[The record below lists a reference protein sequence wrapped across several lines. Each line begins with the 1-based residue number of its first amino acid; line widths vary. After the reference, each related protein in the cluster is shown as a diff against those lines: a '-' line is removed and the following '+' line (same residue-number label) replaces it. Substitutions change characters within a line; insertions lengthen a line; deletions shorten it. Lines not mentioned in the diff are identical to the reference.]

1 MDIPGRLKDN
11 RGSVLMWAVVM
22 SLCIILVGAAYLILS
37 AQFHKLY
44 SWDLARIENIYT
56 TNSGL
61 KIGVINFRDNRPS
74 GIRGTFWDDYF
85 ATSRYGYGAAPIGG
99 GSRGLASWVNYVIWG
114 AGNTASAGGEFAWL
128 DSVSYGF
135 GAETFADYLWLTNSE
150 HDMTTGNAL
159 YWWQAD
165 TLDGRVHSND
175 TLFISA
181 GQSYGPVFY
190 KKVTSCQDDT
200 KPPRNT
206 YNYNLVFKS
215 EFFPRSA
222 RIVFPDQADS
232 VRRYARGECLIGSQ
246 ATAPN
251 KQYYIRFFDGNTFR
265 VLERNRGQAF
275 DTTYNV
281 PGQGWQAPGVTI
293 RRLPANG
300 AIFVYGKLYIDAPK
314 NVPGRSDLM
323 GINGRV
329 TIASSDT
336 MIIQRNVFLA
346 CSDTAGRIPLSCDD
360 ALGLISENWLLMSRF
375 CGVPVYPNR
384 GALIV
389 NAAIATLRG
398 SMSVEN
404 IDLAPEFNSLFI
416 HGSIAQLYRGIIHR
430 GSLGNGH
437 GFAQKDYIYD
447 QRLALNPP
455 PHFIPTG
462 TYKEYYVE

>member
-1 MDIPGRLKDN
+1 MGFGSYREYIYDEFGPEN
-11 RGSVLMWAVVM
+11 R
-22 SLCIILVGAAYLILS
+22 CH
-37 AQFHKLY
+37 QFQ
-44 SWDLARIENIYT
+44 
-56 TNSGL
+56 
-61 KIGVINFRDNRPS
+61 DNRPS
-74 GIRGTFWDDYF
+74 GIKGHFGMIILQHLVMDMARP
-85 ATSRYGYGAAPIGG
+85 PIGG

-251 KQYYIRFFDGNTFR
+251 KQYYIRFLMAILLGFWKEIAVSFR
-265 VLERNRGQAF
+265 YDIQCA
-275 DTTYNV
+275 
-281 PGQGWQAPGVTI
+281 GQGWQAPG
-293 RRLPANG
+293 
-300 AIFVYGKLYIDAPK
+300 
-314 NVPGRSDLM
+314 
-323 GINGRV
+323 
-329 TIASSDT
+329 
-336 MIIQRNVFLA
+336 
-346 CSDTAGRIPLSCDD
+346 
-360 ALGLISENWLLMSRF
+360 
-375 CGVPVYPNR
+375 
-384 GALIV
+384 
-389 NAAIATLRG
+389 
-398 SMSVEN
+398 
-404 IDLAPEFNSLFI
+404 
-416 HGSIAQLYRGIIHR
+416 
-430 GSLGNGH
+430 
-437 GFAQKDYIYD
+437 
-447 QRLALNPP
+447 
-455 PHFIPTG
+455 
-462 TYKEYYVE
+462 